1 MKSLSAAIL
10 SLGLAFTAWSAS
22 PAAAEEQAG
31 PVVVELF
38 TSQGCSSCPPA
49 DALMHDL
56 AGRSDVIALALH
68 VDYWDYIGWK
78 DEFAIPGHTARQK
91 AYARNGGRRMIYTP
105 QMIVMGQESI
115 VGAKAMKLADL
126 IAAHKALPA
135 PATVLIHRQGPRVTV
150 DLAPRLSPSGGPF
163 DVQLVRFDPH
173 RTVKITR
180 GENAGRTLDY
190 ANIVLGW
197 HGLGTWDGVAA
208 VTLSADLPDDMPV
221 AVLVQRRDTGAI
233 AVAGRSD

>member
-1 MKSLSAAIL
+1 MSKTRRFSRFSCEMFAFRASGFVKRGKGDTHMRMIGVDP
-10 SLGLAFTAWSAS
+10 GLRNMGW
-22 PAAAEEQAG
+22 G
-31 PVVVELF
+31 
-38 TSQGCSSCPPA
+38 
-49 DALMHDL
+49 
-56 AGRSDVIALALH
+56 VI
-68 VDYWDYIGWK
+68 
-78 DEFAIPGHTARQK
+78 ER
-91 AYARNGGRRMIYTP
+91 REGGR
-105 QMIVMGQESI
+105 
-115 VGAKAMKLADL
+115 
-126 IAAHKALPA
+126 
-135 PATVLIHRQGPRVTV
+135 LIHVASGSVHTKSG